1 MDRIV
6 VNGIEYV
13 RAQPAVSPAPVIRRI
28 PQPKMVERKCRCCRS
43 KFLAR
48 AADVK
53 RGWGLYCSKSCKA
66 IKQEARTGQYRA
78 FQEQRDSHEGGEFT
92 NAHQFSNEEHDC
104 NKD

>member
-13 RAQPAVSPAPVIRRI
+13 RAQPVANAAKRV
-28 PQPKMVERKCRCCRS
+28 PQPKMVERQCKWCR
-43 KFLAR
+43 KQFFAR

-53 RGWGLYCSKSCKA
+53 RGWGLYCSKTCKA
-66 IKQEARTGQYRA
+66 IRQEVRTGQYRA
-78 FQEQRDSHEGGEFT
+78 HLEHRDADGYGGEFS